1 MQVVGETPRYIDH
14 SQYFNQAGSRGLVMN
29 LTPEQEAQ
37 RRAAISAQNLPTE
50 RPKTLRDV
58 LGAAGFQMP
67 ERPMLSTQDIVSFGK
82 DPVTGRMRQGGS
94 SDRNYYKQLDA
105 MYAENPEALEIAK
118 QFEAD
123 RVAKANQAPS
133 RIQLLASQPLG
144 SSLSP
149 LQQSFDREMNSPQY
163 RSALQRYEQSRGQD
177 QDALSQLQASQA
189 RMQQQQDARL
199 GGIPPGVARPTG
211 GRWGY
216 EPSDLAANQG
226 TDTQDRQPKLT
237 AIQRLQEQER
247 MLAGPPQFAPPQ
259 QNPQPM
265 FSQQDMS
272 GMMRMMMQMF
282 QQMMQGGMGQ
292 GSFNSG
298 AFNNAPRS
306 FYPQPYAMPQ
316 QSYAMPQQSYA
327 PPPPRYRPAR
337 PPPYQR
343 RQPTN
348 FSGSPFGGY

>member
-1 MQVVGETPRYIDH
+1 MRALPPSRNRRAFPLSGGIGGFVPRQRSFKEGFREGFGEQLVGETPRFD
-14 SQYFNQAGSRGLVMN
+14 FNQARLRGPVMN
-29 LTPEQEAQ
+29 LTADQAAQ
-37 RRAAISAQNLPTE
+37 RRTAISAQNLSTE
-50 RPKTLRDV
+50 RPKTLQDV

-67 ERPMLSTQDIVSFGK
+67 EKPRYSTQDVAFFGK
-82 DPVTGRMRQGGS
+82 DPVTGEMRQGGS
-94 SDRNYYKQLDA
+94 SDSDYYKQLDA

-123 RVAKANQAPS
+123 RVAKANQGPLKTLGS
-133 RIQLLASQPLG
+133 QLRPERGQQSLLGSQPLG
-144 SSLSP
+144 NSVSP
-149 LQQSFDREMNSPQY
+149 LQQSFNREMNSPQY
-163 RSALQRYEQSRGQD
+163 QSALQRYEQSRGQD
-177 QDALSQLQASQA
+177 QGALSQLQASQA
-189 RMQQQQDARL
+189 RMQQQQDA
-199 GGIPPGVARPTG
+199 
-211 GRWGY
+211 
-216 EPSDLAANQG
+216 
-226 TDTQDRQPKLT
+226 
-237 AIQRLQEQER
+237 
-247 MLAGPPQFAPPQ
+247 MLAMPSGPPQFAPPQ

-306 FYPQPYAMPQ
+306 FYPQPNVMPQ

>member
-1 MQVVGETPRYIDH
+1 MRALPPSRNRRAFPLSGGIGGFVPQSQPSGSQLGGGQLGGGRTPR
-14 SQYFNQAGSRGLVMN
+14 SL
-29 LTPEQEAQ
+29 EQ
-37 RRAAISAQNLPTE
+37 
-50 RPKTLRDV
+50 V
-58 LGAAGFQMP
+58 LSESGFQTP
-67 ERPMLSTQDIVSFGK
+67 ERPTGPEQQISVMFK
-82 DPVTGRMRQGGS
+82 DPLTGKMTSGGPHAKS
-94 SDRNYYKQLDA
+94 HARAMSDF
-105 MYAENPEALEIAK
+105 YAQNPEALEIAK

-123 RVAKANQAPS
+123 RVAKANQGPS
-133 RIQLLASQPLG
+133 LASRVRQGL
-144 SSLSP
+144 
-149 LQQSFDREMNSPQY
+149 
-163 RSALQRYEQSRGQD
+163 
-177 QDALSQLQASQA
+177 
-189 RMQQQQDARL
+189 
-199 GGIPPGVARPTG
+199 PPGVTRPTG
-211 GRWGY
+211 GRWGPG
-216 EPSDLAANQG
+216 PSDLAANQG

>member
-1 MQVVGETPRYIDH
+1 
-14 SQYFNQAGSRGLVMN
+14 
-29 LTPEQEAQ
+29 
-37 RRAAISAQNLPTE
+37 
-50 RPKTLRDV
+50 
-58 LGAAGFQMP
+58 
-67 ERPMLSTQDIVSFGK
+67 
-82 DPVTGRMRQGGS
+82 
-94 SDRNYYKQLDA
+94 
-105 MYAENPEALEIAK
+105 
-118 QFEAD
+118 
-123 RVAKANQAPS
+123 VAKANQGPS
-133 RIQLLASQPLG
+133 RIQGLGPQLRTEPGQQKLLASQPLG

-149 LQQSFDREMNSPQY
+149 LQQIFDRERNSPQY

-189 RMQQQQDARL
+189 RMQQQQDAML
-199 GGIPPGVARPTG
+199 GGIPPGVIRPTG
-211 GRWGY
+211 GRWGSD
-216 EPSDLAANQG
+216 PSDLAANQF
-226 TDTQDRQPKLT
+226 TDTQDREPRMT

-247 MLAGPPQFAPPQ
+247 MLAGPPQFAPQQ

>member
-1 MQVVGETPRYIDH
+1 MLPLR
-14 SQYFNQAGSRGLVMN
+14 NMRALPPSRN
-29 LTPEQEAQ
+29 
-37 RRAAISAQNLPTE
+37 RRAFPLSGGIGGFVPQSQPSGGQLGGGRT
-50 RPKTLRDV
+50 PKSLQQV
-58 LGAAGFQMP
+58 LSESGFQMP
-67 ERPMLSTQDIVSFGK
+67 EKPRYSTRDIAFLGK
-82 DPVTGRMRQGGS
+82 DPVTGRMRRGGS

-105 MYAENPEALEIAK
+105 MYAQNPEALEIAK
-118 QFEAD
+118 QYEAD
-123 RVAKANQAPS
+123 PFQFGEKPS
-133 RIQLLASQPLG
+133 LTAGGLG
-144 SSLSP
+144 IGQQTLVESPISP
-149 LQQSFDREMNSPQY
+149 LQQN
-163 RSALQRYEQSRGQD
+163 LQSRQ
-177 QDALSQLQASQA
+177 
-189 RMQQQQDARL
+189 
-199 GGIPPGVARPTG
+199 
-211 GRWGY
+211 
-216 EPSDLAANQG
+216 
-226 TDTQDRQPKLT
+226 
-237 AIQRLQEQER
+237 
-247 MLAGPPQFAPPQ
+247 PQFESPQ

-265 FSQQDMS
+265 FTQQDMS

-327 PPPPRYRPAR
+327 PPPPRYRPAI